1 MFATG
6 TTRVANLIHS
16 GIVRQWPVNP
26 TQRQISSET
35 NNPPDMI
42 PWARRWL
49 WPDSGVP
56 GHQPKKS
63 VQESPRAQESSKDQ
77 GLFVRNRFVA
87 DLFRFRG
94 SQNGS

>member
-1 MFATG
+1 MASQQT
-6 TTRVANLIHS
+6 HCH
-16 GIVRQWPVNP
+16 
-26 TQRQISSET
+26 ISTET
-35 NNPPDMI
+35 NNPPDMT
-42 PWARRWL
+42 PCARWYVC
-49 WPDSGVP
+49 PNSGVH